1 MRRKIIAPLPACCLA
16 FSLVRSSVTNLSIR
30 ITSCSFLQ
38 PL

>member
-1 MRRKIIAPLPACCLA
+1 MRRKIIVLLPVCCLA
-16 FSLVRSSVTNLSIR
+16 SSLVRSSVTNLSIR